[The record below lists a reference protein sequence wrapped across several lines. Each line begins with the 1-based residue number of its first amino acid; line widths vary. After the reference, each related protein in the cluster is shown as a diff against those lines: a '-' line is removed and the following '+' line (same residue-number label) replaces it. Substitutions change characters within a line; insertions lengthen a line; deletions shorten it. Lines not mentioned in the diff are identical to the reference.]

1 MKEKNKENEDI
12 EKVYDLLSNKTV
24 NTWYQGRGQKKIS
37 NGKFK
42 PSADGPARSLQ
53 GSQPTFQWAYF

>member
-24 NTWYQGRGQKKIS
+24 NTWYQGRG
-37 NGKFK
+37 
-42 PSADGPARSLQ
+42 
-53 GSQPTFQWAYF
+53 